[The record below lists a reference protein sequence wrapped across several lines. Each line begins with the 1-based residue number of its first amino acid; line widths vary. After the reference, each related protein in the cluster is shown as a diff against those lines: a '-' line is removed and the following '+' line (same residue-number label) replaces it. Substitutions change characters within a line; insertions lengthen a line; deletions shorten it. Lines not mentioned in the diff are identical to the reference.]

1 MDNNTRSK
9 ALILLIEDESLITN
23 MYSKKLT
30 LDGYDIIVA
39 GTGEEGLKIAQEK
52 LPDII
57 LCDIMMPVKD
67 GLSTLK
73 DLKADGKTKSIPVV
87 MLSNLADEKYVE
99 QALEA
104 GAVSYLV
111 KSNILPADVVTKVK
125 EILQASGKVNLIS
138 QVGQ

>member
-73 DLKADGKTKSIPVV
+73 DLKADEKTKSIPVV